1 MWHVSLNMSYQ
12 VMEHIH
18 LEIESSYR
26 INICSKTGILEL
38 LGIILLTVNHAR
50 SVSNEIQNASYGL
63 KWTIYSSVFWQFRL
77 LMMKL
82 SFSWRRLVPLFCP
95 TTFIWKLQHKAY
107 FLIQLNADSRY
118 PFACWSPCLL
128 CLLILMLVILML
140 ILIESRSML
149 IVHWL
154 GDRKLINAYL
164 TKNSM
169 QNINLPKDFLK
180 I

>member
-26 INICSKTGILEL
+26 INICCKTGILEL

-50 SVSNEIQNASYGL
+50 SVSNEIQNASFGL

-95 TTFIWKLQHKAY
+95 TIFIWKLQHKAY
-107 FLIQLNADSRY
+107 FLIQLYADSLY
-118 PFACWSPCLL
+118 PFACWSLCLL
-128 CLLILMLVILML
+128 CFLVLML
-140 ILIESRSML
+140 ILIESRSMV
-149 IVHWL
+149 IEYWL
-154 GDRKLINAYL
+154 GDRKFINAYL